1 MCGRFTLTA
10 GLGDIMRRFLIA
22 EAEQVEHGPRYNIAP
37 TQRVPVVVGL
47 PGGKR
52 RLRMFRWGLVPHWAR
67 TPSIGQRM
75 INARR
80 ETLLEKPAFRSLVPR
95 RRCII
100 PADGYYEWKA
110 LPDKRKQPY
119 RIVPKDGR
127 LAGLAGLWDR
137 WVSPEG
143 ETIDSFTIITTEA
156 VGQVASIHDRM
167 PVILRPEAESVWLD
181 AELRDPVAAVE
192 MLVPHAETLSFYPV
206 STLVNSPRN
215 DVAQCIEPV
224 EGE

>member
-1 MCGRFTLTA
+1 
-10 GLGDIMRRFLIA
+10 MRRFLIA
-22 EAEQVEHGPRYNIAP
+22 EAEQVEHEPRYNIAP

-47 PGGKR
+47 PGGGR
-52 RLRMFRWGLVPHWAR
+52 RLVMFRWGLIPHWAR
-67 TPSIGQRM
+67 TVSIGHRM

-100 PADGYYEWKA
+100 PADGYYEWKV

-119 RIVPKDGR
+119 RIVLEDG

-143 ETIDSFTIITTEA
+143 EMIDSFTIITTEA
-156 VGQVASIHDRM
+156 VGPVSSIHDRM
-167 PVILRPEAESVWLD
+167 PVILRPEAESAWLD
-181 AELRDPVAAVE
+181 ADLRDPITAVE
-192 MLVPHAETLSFYPV
+192 MLVPRTEALSFYPV

-215 DVAQCIEPV
+215 DVPQCIERV
-224 EGE
+224 EEN